1 MNLKLL
7 FPSPKVVTA
16 LLAMEARKPHMIVSQ
31 NIRWVSSDFLPN
43 HVQFKCSSNS
53 RLLPLTGATLN
64 PVINVNTD
72 NEIVPTGAAGAAGVA
87 GAAGDAGDAE
97 AAEVATTNSGEAVH
111 KSSNCGDVVKVN
123 VNNNIK
129 RKPNNKNT
137 DAVKNLPHSQ
147 VKNNN
152 CETSG

>member
-1 MNLKLL
+1 MFL
-7 FPSPKVVTA
+7 F
-16 LLAMEARKPHMIVSQ
+16 
-31 NIRWVSSDFLPN
+31 
-43 HVQFKCSSNS
+43 SSNS
-53 RLLPLTGATLN
+53 RLLPLTSATLN

-72 NEIVPTGAAGAAGVA
+72 NEIVPTGAAGV
-87 GAAGDAGDAE
+87 AE
-97 AAEVATTNSGEAVH
+97 AAEVATTNSGEAVL
-111 KSSNCGDVVKVN
+111 KPSNCGDVVKVN

-129 RKPNNKNT
+129 GKSNNKNT

>member
-1 MNLKLL
+1 M
-7 FPSPKVVTA
+7 VTA

-72 NEIVPTGAAGAAGVA
+72 NEIVPTGV
-87 GAAGDAGDAE
+87 AE
-97 AAEVATTNSGEAVH
+97 AATRKSGEAVL

-123 VNNNIK
+123 VNNNTK
-129 RKPNNKNT
+129 RKSNNKNT
-137 DAVKNLPHSQ
+137 DAVKNLPHSR